1 MSVTEIGEFYVQV
14 EDSYGAVT
22 TTTKPATS
30 TPTITLDITQLVYI
44 AVYIAIL
51 LIIFNLI
58 SKRPR

>member
-1 MSVTEIGEFYVQV
+1 MITEIGEFYIVV
-14 EDSYGAVT
+14 EDQYGAV

-30 TPTITLDITQLVYI
+30 TPTITLELDITQLVYI

-58 SKRPR
+58 SKRP